1 MTFVAGAAVGDRL
14 TLEITSAKRSFA
26 RGRILEV
33 LEAGPGRREAPCEH
47 AGTCGGCQWLH
58 VDYSSQIEAKSA
70 ILGSQLR
77 TFVGED
83 LVIHPMIDIA
93 DQELGW
99 RRRARFAW
107 VRPRRSDRALVGFF
121 EAGSKRVTPID
132 GCVQMAPMLRRAHEA
147 IVERLAPRLTGKGSI
162 VVLAGEEGVT
172 VAIEGP
178 CEPAAAEALAQHE
191 AIAGVR
197 LGKRSFGL
205 GEVTLEGGL
214 RVAPDQF
221 AQASAIGNQKLRQVV
236 AAMVAQ
242 HAKAGSLRIAE
253 FFSGAGNLTEAFV
266 EHAEAVVAVDT
277 MATTIPLDR
286 VRFIQG
292 SAIDMARS
300 LARKEEPFDVVV
312 LDPPR
317 IGAKELMPWLAK
329 LNASEIIYVSC
340 DPATLVRDMTE
351 LASKYALVEVQAID
365 MMPQTSHFEV
375 VARLRRR
382 DPA

>member
-1 MTFVAGAAVGDRL
+1 VTFVAGAAVGDRL
-14 TLEITSAKRSFA
+14 KLEITSAKRSFA

-47 AGTCGGCQWLH
+47 AGRCGGCQWLH
-58 VDYSSQIEAKSA
+58 VDYPSQVEAKTA

-77 TFVGED
+77 KFVGEE
-83 LVIHPMIDIA
+83 LVVHPMMDVA
-93 DQELGW
+93 AQELGW

-132 GCVQMAPMLRRAHEA
+132 GCVQMDPMLRRAHEA
-147 IVERLAPRLTGKGSI
+147 IVEQLAPRLTGKGSI
-162 VVLAGEEGVT
+162 VALAGDEGVT

-178 CEPAAAEALAQHE
+178 CEPAAAQALVEHE
-191 AIAGVR
+191 AVVGVR
-197 LGKRSFGL
+197 LGKRCFGL
-205 GEVTLEGGL
+205 AEVTLEGGL
-214 RVAPDQF
+214 RVAPHQF
-221 AQASAIGNQKLRQVV
+221 AQASSTGNEMLRQVV
-236 AAMVAQ
+236 AAMVAA
-242 HAKAGSLRIAE
+242 HPKAGSLRIAE
-253 FFSGAGNLTEAFV
+253 FFAGAGNLTQSFV
-266 EHAEAVVAVDT
+266 EHADVIVAVDT
-277 MATTIPLDR
+277 VASTMPLDG

-317 IGAKELMPWLAK
+317 VGAKELMPWLGK
-329 LNASEIIYVSC
+329 LQASEIIYVSC
-340 DPATLVRDMTE
+340 DPATLVRDMTA
-351 LASKYALVEVQAID
+351 LAQKYALVEVQAID
-365 MMPQTSHFEV
+365 MMPQTAHFEV